1 MMIKRLLP
9 ALALAAA
16 FLAGAAALR
25 FGESQGLW
33 SGELARRVLQVMIGL
48 GLAAYAN
55 LMPKQLSTP
64 RRSPAAEARVQK
76 ALRIG
81 GWSLTLAGL
90 AHAALWAFAPLAI
103 ANLGSMIAVATGMA
117 VTAGYAAFCLV
128 RARRSGT

>member
-1 MMIKRLLP
+1 MMTRRLLP
-9 ALALAAA
+9 ALAIAAT

-33 SGELARRVLQVMIGL
+33 SGDLARRVLQVMIGL

-55 LMPKQLSTP
+55 LMPKQLSAP
-64 RRSPAAEARVQK
+64 RRTPEAEARVQR

-90 AHAALWAFAPLAI
+90 IHAGLWAFAPLAI
-103 ANLGSMIAVATGMA
+103 ANLGSTLAVATGMA
-117 VTAGYAAFCLV
+117 VTLAYASFCLV
-128 RARRSGT
+128 NGRESGT